1 MIEVN
6 IVGQLGNQLFEY
18 ACARQLQEKYGGK
31 IYLNTYEMRQNTPNF
46 RLALLDFNL
55 NENVEVVSERPLK
68 EANADNYSVKIL
80 RKFFP
85 DLYFNMMAKKGVFV
99 WKSARIYKPL
109 PLLNEKL
116 HLTWR
121 NVLLEI
127 VFIRVFGKAKSIFLT
142 WQRFFE
148 WNSLRKNHFNH
159 RMKNY
164 IIKSKIQILFALLFG
179 AEIL

>member
-99 WKSARIYKPL
+99 WKSARIYKHKLYVSKPVGRPSAHFARDFARNGAGL
-109 PLLNEKL
+109 AAHVVGLHIFGNLFAVLLLLLLNVHQHAAGL
-116 HLTWR
+116 C
-121 NVLLEI
+121 V
-127 VFIRVFGKAKSIFLT
+127 
-142 WQRFFE
+142 
-148 WNSLRKNHFNH
+148 
-159 RMKNY
+159 
-164 IIKSKIQILFALLFG
+164 
-179 AEIL
+179 

>member
-31 IYLNTYEMRQNTPNF
+31 ICLNTYEMQQNTPNF

-55 NENVEVVSERPLK
+55 NENVEVISERPLK

-85 DLYFNMMAKKGVFV
+85 DLYFNIMAKKAF
-99 WKSARIYKPL
+99 
-109 PLLNEKL
+109 
-116 HLTWR
+116 
-121 NVLLEI
+121 
-127 VFIRVFGKAKSIFLT
+127 
-142 WQRFFE
+142 
-148 WNSLRKNHFNH
+148 
-159 RMKNY
+159 
-164 IIKSKIQILFALLFG
+164 LFG
-179 AEIL
+179 NPHGFINLCLY

>member
-68 EANADNYSVKIL
+68 EANA
-80 RKFFP
+80 
-85 DLYFNMMAKKGVFV
+85 LYRAAKKEELTAARPFPSMVGTNFCRIPSYSILLSY
-99 WKSARIYKPL
+99 SAPL
-109 PLLNEKL
+109 
-116 HLTWR
+116 T
-121 NVLLEI
+121 
-127 VFIRVFGKAKSIFLT
+127 
-142 WQRFFE
+142 
-148 WNSLRKNHFNH
+148 
-159 RMKNY
+159 
-164 IIKSKIQILFALLFG
+164 
-179 AEIL
+179 

>member
-55 NENVEVVSERPLK
+55 NENVEVVSDRPLK

-80 RKFFP
+80 REFFP

-116 HLTWR
+116 QKR
-121 NVLLEI
+121 IVLN
-127 VFIRVFGKAKSIFLT
+127 GY
-142 WQRFFE
+142 WQSEKYF
-148 WNSLRKNHFNH
+148 SDV
-159 RMKNY
+159 
-164 IIKSKIQILFALLFG
+164 
-179 AEIL
+179 AEILRMKAS